1 MLLIFS
7 NIETLRLK
15 FRIHQFVIIIFL
27 KIETKPKSRYY
38 CNALYTLSWV
48 VLTLIMN
55 PIVKTTIVC
64 HIKTFLDYI
73 ICLFLLIPLV
83 LPNDL
88 MLRIKNNKPPKSCW
102 YQQVFLCLVTLS
114 SQFVA
119 DFEIHSSRPM
129 FVGGILSI
137 YTSY

>member
-1 MLLIFS
+1 MKQSQIPD
-7 NIETLRLK
+7 
-15 FRIHQFVIIIFL
+15 IIAMPCI
-27 KIETKPKSRYY
+27 
-38 CNALYTLSWV
+38 SWV
-48 VLTLIMN
+48 VLTLIMS

-119 DFEIHSSRPM
+119 DFEIHFSRPK

-137 YTSY
+137 SMQESFEVWPSFLNSVSMSFKKASMIRFMA